1 LRSTRETRVEGD
13 DTMPAKNLILFTLDD
28 FRTPE
33 DWGHFASMVS
43 TPNIDRLMEQGT
55 TFTRAITQV
64 PLCNPSR
71 ASVFSG
77 HQPIETGVLDNEV
90 PWYERVAPEDT
101 LPAVLKAAGAH
112 VALLGKNFHDNP
124 TWTPPEGVLANE
136 FLLPRG
142 SLNRTRV
149 INDEVW
155 HEGPFRTG
163 RYGGSPD
170 DFADQAISEAAEQFL
185 SGAGSL
191 GKPFFL
197 GVGFNR
203 PHLDWL
209 APREYFDLYDPA
221 LIRAALRASLDDGT
235 MIDGLDEYRDLPSM
249 SRPSAEHGPIAKNI
263 DLWADLI
270 HGYLASISYADAQIG
285 EVLDTLAPKPALAAD
300 TAIVLWSDNGFHLG
314 DKDRWSKFT
323 PWREATEV
331 PLVVVDPDV
340 AGGQKARQVVSL
352 VDIFP
357 TVLDLM
363 EIDAP
368 ARLDLAGNSLLPII
382 ENPQAD
388 WYDPAAGK
396 GVALTTIYGQLSV
409 RAHIPG
415 QGDYRYTLHPNG
427 QAELY
432 DIGKD
437 PREHANRVDLGT
449 GKGLTAA
456 DEAVRGQMRELLD
469 DELARQGAF
478 VSTGGDLRGTAAA
491 ELFITHSYGRKPVL
505 TGGAGADTYV
515 LYRDATLV
523 EAAGGG
529 HDMVVFRSTSL
540 ESRFV
545 LPAHVEQVEVQRTF
559 TGNDHANRIYA
570 AGRDTALKGA
580 GGNDVITGGLGVGFL
595 DGGAGHDTVNGRD
608 SGDTLV
614 GGGGNDSLVGNGGK
628 DQLLSGADRDTLS
641 GGGDADTLTGGAGAD
656 RLLGGDGNDVFD
668 FNSVAASGPASA
680 DTIVGFAGAG
690 GGDGDRIDLGG
701 IDANTGIAGNQA
713 FVLGGTGAGRVR
725 LLESGTKTLVVANVD
740 RDADPELRIFIEDGS
755 TRAAVFNAADF
766 IL

>member
-1 LRSTRETRVEGD
+1 
-13 DTMPAKNLILFTLDD
+13 MPAKNLILFTLDD
-28 FRTPE
+28 FRSPE
-33 DWGHFASMVS
+33 DWGHFASMIS

-55 TFTRAITQV
+55 SFTRAITQV

-77 HQPIETGVLDNEV
+77 KQPIETGVLDNEV
-90 PWYERVAPEDT
+90 LWHERVAAADT
-101 LPAVLKAAGAH
+101 LPAVLKAAGTH
-112 VALLGKNFHDNP
+112 VALFGKNFHDDP
-124 TWTPPEGVLANE
+124 TWTPPGALADE
-136 FLLPRG
+136 FLMPRG
-142 SLNRTRV
+142 SLSRSDV
-149 INDEVW
+149 IKDEVW

-170 DFADQAISEAAEQFL
+170 DFADQATSDAAVQFL
-185 SGAGSL
+185 SGAGNL

-197 GVGFNR
+197 GVGITR
-203 PHLDWL
+203 PHLDWW

-221 LIRAALRASLDDGT
+221 LIRAALRASLEDGT
-235 MIDGLDEYRDLPSM
+235 IIPGAQEYADVPSL
-249 SRPSAEHGPIAKNI
+249 SRPSAEHAAIAENI

-270 HGYLASISYADAQIG
+270 HGYLASISYADARIG
-285 EVLDTLAPKPALAAD
+285 EVLDALAAKPALAAD
-300 TAIVLWSDNGFHLG
+300 TAIVLWSDNGFHTG

-340 AGGQKARQVVSL
+340 AGGQTARQIVSL

-368 ARLDLAGNSLLPII
+368 ARLDLDGNSLLPIV
-382 ENPQAD
+382 ENPQAG
-388 WYDPAAGK
+388 WYDPATSK
-396 GVALTTIYGQLSV
+396 GLALTTVYGQLSL

-415 QGDYRYTLHPNG
+415 RGDYRYTLHPNG

-432 DIGKD
+432 ALGKD
-437 PREHANRVDLGT
+437 PREHVNRVDLAT
-449 GKGLTAA
+449 GKGLTVA
-456 DEAVRGQMRELLD
+456 DETVRGLMRQLLD
-469 DELARQGAF
+469 DELGKQGAYI
-478 VSTGGDLRGTAAA
+478 STGADLRGTGAA
-491 ELFITHSYGRKPVL
+491 ELFITHNYGRKPTL
-505 TGGAGADTYV
+505 TGDGGGDTYV
-515 LYRDATLV
+515 LYRDANLV
-523 EAAGGG
+523 ETATGGR
-529 HDMVVFRSTSL
+529 DMVVIRSTNL

-545 LPAHVEQVEVQRTF
+545 LPAHVEMVEVQRSF
-559 TGNDHANRIYA
+559 TGNDHANWICSV
-570 AGRDTALKGA
+570 GRDSTLKGG
-580 GGNDVITGGLGVGFL
+580 GGNDVLTGGRGIGFL
-595 DGGAGHDTVNGRD
+595 DGGAGHDTVNGRE

-641 GGGDADTLTGGAGAD
+641 GGADHDTLTGGAGAD
-656 RLLGGDGNDVFD
+656 RLIGGDGNDVFD
-668 FNSVAASGPASA
+668 FNSADASGPASA

-690 GGDGDRIDLGG
+690 NAAGDRIDLGG
-701 IDANTGIAGNQA
+701 IDANAGIAGNQA

-725 LLESGTKTLVVANVD
+725 LLESGTKTLVVANTD
-740 RDADPELRIFIEDGS
+740 GDADPELRIVIEDGS
-755 TRAAVFNAADF
+755 TRAAAYNAADF